1 MTEAAAEPKRST
13 WDALAVF
20 LERRSLV
27 MLTLGFAAGLP
38 NLLLYDTISAWMRQA
53 KLPLDVITLFSL
65 VTITYAIKFLWA
77 PVVDRVKIPVLHQLF
92 GKRRSWMLLMQ
103 VGIVFGI
110 WAIAASMPTVSAD
123 VAGGVEGAVQPD
135 PDLNVLWVV
144 AALAAM
150 TAFFGA
156 TQDIAIDA
164 WRIEVAA
171 VERQGAMAAMYQWG
185 YRIAVA
191 VSGAA
196 PLFLASRIGWTSA
209 YSAMA
214 VVMGIGI
221 LGVLLAPREQS
232 VEPRPLPPQTT
243 PIWAEVLEWAGR
255 LALMVLGACFIGAG
269 LSGKAEPL
277 TFMFPWIG
285 MTDAVPGFTEAWG
298 AKPWGAV
305 WQVIGV
311 AIGLAIVAFATYPLF
326 KSRPSAYF
334 AGTLKEPLEDF
345 FKRYG
350 SVGALI
356 LAMICVYRVADF
368 VLNLMTAFYV
378 DVGFTLDEIGT
389 VRKIFGVWMSV
400 IGIGVGGWTVARLG
414 LMRALIVG
422 AILQPLSNIA
432 FGALVFTGPWLPGL
446 YACIAIDNISA
457 GIAGTALIAYMSSL
471 TSLGFTATQYALFS
485 SLYALPGKILAAI
498 SGRVVEGAT
507 AAAAAGEMEWLRSW
521 FGAQSP
527 TAFAHLVAERG
538 IPAEAFAAGYMMFFI
553 YSAIIGIAALV
564 FAIAVMRRQPPAT
577 NETDTTKEEEPAP
590 A

>member
-1 MTEAAAEPKRST
+1 MTEAAVAPKRST

-27 MLTLGFAAGLP
+27 MLALGFAAGLP

-53 KLPLDVITLFSL
+53 RLPLDVITLFSL

-77 PVVDRVKIPVLHQLF
+77 PIVDRVKIPVLHQLF
-92 GKRRSWMLLMQ
+92 GKRRSWMLLAQ
-103 VGIVFGI
+103 IGIVFGI
-110 WAIAASMPTVSAD
+110 WAIATSMPTVSAA

-135 PDLNVLWVV
+135 PNISLLGVV
-144 AALAAM
+144 AVFAVITAL
-150 TAFFGA
+150 FGA

-171 VERQGAMAAMYQWG
+171 VERQGVMAAAYQWG
-185 YRIAVA
+185 YRLAVV

-196 PLFLASRIGWTSA
+196 PLFLASRIGWTAA

-214 VVMGIGI
+214 IVMGIGV

-232 VEPRPLPPQTT
+232 VEPKPFPPATT
-243 PIWAEVLEWAGR
+243 PLWMEAVEWIVR
-255 LALMVLGACFIGAG
+255 VALMVFGACFIGAG

-285 MTDAVPGFTEAWG
+285 VADAAPGFAEAWG
-298 AKPWGAV
+298 ARPWGAV
-305 WQVIGV
+305 WQVLGV
-311 AIGLAIVAFATYPLF
+311 AVGLAIVGVATYPLL

-356 LAMICVYRVADF
+356 LAMICVYRIADF

-378 DVGFTLDEIGT
+378 DVGFTLDEIAGA
-389 VRKIFGVWMSV
+389 RKLFGVLMSMV
-400 IGIGVGGWTVARLG
+400 GIGLGGWTVARFG
-414 LMRALIVG
+414 LMRTLIAG

-498 SGRVVEGAT
+498 SGRIVESAT

-521 FGAQSP
+521 FGGMSP
-527 TAFAHLVAERG
+527 AAFARLVEERG
-538 IPAEAFAAGYMMFFI
+538 TPAEAFAAGYMTFFI

-577 NETDTTKEEEPAP
+577 DEADTTKEEEPAP